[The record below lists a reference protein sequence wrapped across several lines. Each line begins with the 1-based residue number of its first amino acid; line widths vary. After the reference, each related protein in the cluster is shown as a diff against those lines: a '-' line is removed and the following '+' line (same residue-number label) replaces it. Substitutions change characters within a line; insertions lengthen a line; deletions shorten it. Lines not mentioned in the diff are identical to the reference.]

1 MHSVALLYLRSM
13 RLRSHVEI
21 LCVLAGDLVL
31 GCIVA
36 APTLNCRWVLRREGN
51 GISLCRLQLA
61 NTEDCVDTSVIRKHT
76 HTHKLGLMETKGL
89 WNVQEGN

>member
-51 GISLCRLQLA
+51 SIS
-61 NTEDCVDTSVIRKHT
+61 DTSVIRKHT
-76 HTHKLGLMETKGL
+76 HAHKLGLMETKGL